1 MDIKLE
7 NGMTFVNNEE
17 VIGKWEFFDCITSM
31 DEFNLDTQ
39 KSRKE
44 YNFKEIY
51 FIPNGQK
58 YWIFE
63 GWTKGYL
70 LVHHGGDEP
79 LLLFTYEI
87 KNINN
92 NKYLFINVDDN
103 NGKRIEVLKQVSNKK
118 YELIEIGNRENTD
131 IEFIYDENIIGTWYP
146 VAFVL
151 KQEDFNPDKKYD
163 NIWLKHVT
171 FNSNGTVLRAYY
183 DTDLNDYWTKGY
195 LIDKQKSVLSRYE
208 IKNIKGVEYLFLQWK
223 MGHYVYGGEEPSL
236 YVFKR

>member
-131 IEFIYDENIIGTWYP
+131 IEFIYDENIVGNWYP

-163 NIWLKHVT
+163 NIRKIQE
-171 FNSNGTVLRAYY
+171 
-183 DTDLNDYWTKGY
+183 K
-195 LIDKQKSVLSRYE
+195 
-208 IKNIKGVEYLFLQWK
+208 
-223 MGHYVYGGEEPSL
+223 
-236 YVFKR
+236 